1 MNRPKA
7 LNALNLSMVKKI
19 YPVLREWEKTK
30 ELVVMKGTGDKA
42 FCAGGDVKSLVLA
55 LQQTGGDKL
64 GKDFFRG
71 EYT

>member
-1 MNRPKA
+1 MK
-7 LNALNLSMVKKI
+7 
-19 YPVLREWEKTK
+19 EWEKTK

-42 FCAGGDVKSLVLA
+42 FCAGGDVKSLVFA
-55 LQQTGGDKL
+55 LREIDGDKL